1 MAPAAA
7 PKTPATSVRPATSA
21 PKTCS
26 ASVTGAVPATTSTT
40 VEGLEFTTIS
50 GTTMGIPWAEQ
61 IHVFP
66 NKQAHTDWMSGKP
79 SGTYPTGAAD
89 AFHEGAVAQFRRPG
103 EAGYAEFGAPPTE
116 QDYFSFDSAG
126 GLGPGTPIP
135 GTSTTVNGAKVPAR
149 MTFKAYLVGAWMDPK
164 VDHLC
169 LQYADHA
176 EFVPVYRTQ
185 GAAFVEFG
193 FVVAERPQ
201 KVIGYDASGQVV
213 GTAKAVMMPMG
224 LPIIFQP

>member
-1 MAPAAA
+1 M
-7 PKTPATSVRPATSA
+7 RPATSA
-21 PKTCS
+21 PPSPKTCS

-103 EAGYAEFGAPPTE
+103 EAGYAEFGVPPTE